1 MSKIKAAEISNLEP
15 MIENIIE
22 RKLIEILGD
31 PDSDLVLTDKVR
43 IRLEQSFKLKG
54 KGIPADKV
62 ANKLGLKW

>member
-1 MSKIKAAEISNLEP
+1 MSKIKAVEISNLEP

-31 PDSDLVLTDKVR
+31 PDSGLVLTDKVR
-43 IRLEQSFKLKG
+43 IRLEQSFKTKG

>member
-43 IRLEQSFKLKG
+43 VRLEQSLKSKG
-54 KGIPADKV
+54 KCIPAGRV